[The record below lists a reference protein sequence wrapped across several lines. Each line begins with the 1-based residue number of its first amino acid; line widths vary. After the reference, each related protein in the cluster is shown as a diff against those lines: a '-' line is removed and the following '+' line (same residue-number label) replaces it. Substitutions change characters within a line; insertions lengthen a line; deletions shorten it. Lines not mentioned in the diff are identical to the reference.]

1 MKNKDG
7 DEICSYCYKK
17 LIKGNITEDTLSRRN
32 RGRIETFKN
41 KYCADTKCATKDQM
55 AHEG

>member
-1 MKNKDG
+1 MKDKDG
-7 DEICSYCYKK
+7 NELCEYCYKK
-17 LIKGNITEDTLSRRN
+17 LTKGNITERSLSRRN

-41 KYCADTKCATKDQM
+41 KYCTDTRCAAKDQM